1 MKTTTTKTMVM
12 SAVIAVA
19 AISLTG
25 CGIPVK
31 LSETVDLVKDIEV
44 PAMPQSIDDIED
56 IPAEFQDY
64 VDSVDW
70 ETESQALLEELQN
83 EEFSLEREEQF
94 CDLPDLQKIKEE
106 AQKRLPEFLARRV
119 EVREVI
125 VESIRFIADTGN
137 FNSIINLTDVLTV
150 DGLQY
155 TFTIEQNSESGAVL
169 TLTPAPPL
177 ELSDL
182 INDPDFNGCIQNSL
196 RISGNL
202 PETEIKF
209 KAVLDLDITLY
220 LRLL

>member
-12 SAVIAVA
+12 GAVIAVA

-56 IPAEFQDY
+56 IPEEFQDY

-70 ETESQALLEELQN
+70 ETEGQALLEELQN
-83 EEFSLEREEQF
+83 EEFSFEREEQF

-169 TLTPAPPL
+169 TLTPDPPL
-177 ELSDL
+177 DLADL

-196 RISGNL
+196 SISGNL
-202 PETEIKF
+202 PETELKF

>member
-1 MKTTTTKTMVM
+1 MKTSTKQAMVM
-12 SAVIAVA
+12 GAVIAVA

-177 ELSDL
+177 DLADL

-196 RISGNL
+196 SISGNL